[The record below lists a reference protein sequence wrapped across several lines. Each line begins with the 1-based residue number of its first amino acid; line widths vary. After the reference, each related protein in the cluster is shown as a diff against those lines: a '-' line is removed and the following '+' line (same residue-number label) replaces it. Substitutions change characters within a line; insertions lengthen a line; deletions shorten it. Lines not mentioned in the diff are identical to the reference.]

1 MKKRRLVTLGMCAA
15 MAMSL
20 AACGGSSSETETT
33 AAGGEAAEGAETAG
47 GSGEKLII
55 YTNSGSDGRDVWLE
69 ERAASVS
76 LSCFLMI
83 EVIGQGISYL

>member
-1 MKKRRLVTLGMCAA
+1 MKKRRLVALGMCAA

-55 YTNSGSDGRDVWLE
+55 YTNSGSDERDVWLE
-69 ERAASVS
+69 
-76 LSCFLMI
+76 
-83 EVIGQGISYL
+83 

>member
-1 MKKRRLVTLGMCAA
+1 MKKRRLVALGMCAA

-47 GSGEKLII
+47 
-55 YTNSGSDGRDVWLE
+55 
-69 ERAASVS
+69 
-76 LSCFLMI
+76 
-83 EVIGQGISYL
+83 